1 MRSEQNP
8 INSGFTGTSTTDDVI
23 NGIDL
28 HGKTA
33 IVTGGYSGLGLE
45 MTRTLAAAGARV
57 VVPVRSPEKARAALA
72 GIPRVE
78 QAALD
83 LLDPQSIDAFARNF
97 IESGRVLHML
107 VNSAGIMAVPLERDS
122 RGYESH
128 FAANHLGHFQLT
140 AGLWPA
146 LRNAGGARVVTL
158 SSRAHRRA
166 GVDFDDPQFE
176 HRAYDKWVAY
186 GQSKSA
192 NALFAVALDRRGEQH
207 GIRGF
212 AVHPGSILTDL
223 ARSVSDDELHAM
235 GLTRD
240 DAHGRIPAGQS
251 VAEGGDFKTISQGAA
266 TSVWCATSPS
276 LRGMGG
282 VYCENVDIA
291 VVTETEEEGRGVRP
305 WAIDPEFAERLWNL
319 SERFTRRWVAA

>member
-8 INSGFTGTSTTDDVI
+8 INSGFAGTSTTDDVI

-45 MTRTLAAAGARV
+45 TTRTLAAAGATV

-97 IESGRVLHML
+97 IESGRPLHML
-107 VNSAGIMAVPLERDS
+107 VNSAGIMAVPLGRDS

-140 AGLWPA
+140 AGLWAA

-158 SSRAHRRA
+158 SSRGHQRA

-176 HRAYDKWVAY
+176 HRAYDKWLAY

-192 NALFAVALDRRGEQH
+192 NALFAVALDHRGERN

-223 ARSVSDDELHAM
+223 ARSLSDDDFRAF

-240 DAHGRIPAGQS
+240 DAHGRIPPGQS
-251 VAEGGDFKTISQGAA
+251 VSEGADFKTIPQGAA
-266 TSVWCATSPS
+266 TSVWCATSP
-276 LRGMGG
+276 LLHGMGG
-282 VYCENVDIA
+282 VYCENVDVAA
-291 VVTETEEEGRGVRP
+291 VTEEERRGVRP
-305 WAIDPEFAERLWNL
+305 WAIDPEFAERLWKL
-319 SERFTRRWVAA
+319 SEKLTRPWLAS